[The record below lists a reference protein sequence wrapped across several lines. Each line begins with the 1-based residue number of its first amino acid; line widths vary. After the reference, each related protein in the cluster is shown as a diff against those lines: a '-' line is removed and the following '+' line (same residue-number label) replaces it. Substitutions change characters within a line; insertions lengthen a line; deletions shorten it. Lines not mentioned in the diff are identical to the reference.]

1 MKKLIAVA
9 LLFVGMTSF
18 AQEKIS
24 KENRKAQR
32 GEMEQLTPEQRDQ
45 LHLKEL
51 TLELDLTATQQKEM
65 AKIIAEQGTKREAM
79 KAEMKTKREGDKKLT
94 ADERFVMKNK
104 MLDEKIAMKERVKK
118 ILTPEQV
125 EKWEKMKKDKRFH
138 FKKGMKSQQEKKI
151 EMKQ

>member
-9 LLFVGMTSF
+9 VLLVGMTSF

-24 KENRKAQR
+24 KENRKA
-32 GEMEQLTPEQRDQ
+32 EMEKLTPEQREQ

-51 TLELDLTATQQKEM
+51 TLELDLTAAQQKEM

-79 KAEMKTKREGDKKLT
+79 KAEMKAKGEGDKKLT

-138 FKKGMKSQQEKKI
+138 FKKGMKSQQEKKM
-151 EMKQ
+151 EKKQ

>member
-1 MKKLIAVA
+1 MKKLIAIA

-32 GEMEQLTPEQRDQ
+32 AEIEQLTPEQRNQ
-45 LHLKEL
+45 LRLKEL
-51 TLELDLTATQQKEM
+51 TLKLDLNASQQKEM
-65 AKIIAEQGTKREAM
+65 AKIIAEQTTKREALKADM
-79 KAEMKTKREGDKKLT
+79 KSAKESNKKLT

-125 EKWEKMKKDKRFH
+125 EKWEKMKDDKKNH
-138 FKKGMKSQQEKKI
+138 FKKGMKKHQGKKMEKK
-151 EMKQ
+151 